1 MGRDAG
7 TLDLSVEIL
16 SSLANIDSL
25 KIFLACHEGI
35 ESSTRTIEEIGL
47 TQKRYY
53 TWLKRLIDAGLVE
66 KRENAYAQTML
77 GKFCHR
83 LGTALSNAVE
93 RRDQLELADKL
104 MKADTFSTKDKEE
117 ILHTISKSDLI
128 GIASLSD
135 IVHEVKMVGDHDD
148 LMSDITEFINDAKE
162 SVNIA
167 VRSADA
173 RVLDAV
179 ASAVERGV
187 KLSFLASEEKQLS
200 EDMQTL
206 RMILT
211 PAMVK
216 TMQKLISSE
225 GLSVRLAEKLPYNF
239 YVIDE
244 EYGVL
249 ELQYPSYDGFCVA
262 FEFRNELFCK
272 ELVNTFNSLYEKGN
286 EYPVVEFVEKYS
298 ALYK

>member
-1 MGRDAG
+1 MSPDTS

-16 SSLANIDSL
+16 SSLANSDSL
-25 KIFLACHEGI
+25 RIFLACHEGI

-66 KRENAYAQTML
+66 KRENAYVQTML

-93 RRDQLELADKL
+93 KRDQLELADKL
-104 MKADTFSTKDKEE
+104 MKADTFSSKDKEE
-117 ILHTISKSDLI
+117 ILHTISKSDLM

-135 IVHEVKMVGDHDD
+135 IVHEVKMVADFDD
-148 LMSDITEFINDAKE
+148 LVSDIVGFIDNASE
-162 SVNIA
+162 SVYIA
-167 VRSADA
+167 AHGA
-173 RVLDAV
+173 HAKVLNAA

-187 KLSFLASEEKQLS
+187 KFSFLGSGEKELS

-211 PAMVK
+211 PALVK
-216 TMQKLISSE
+216 TMQKMIASK
-225 GLSVRLAEKLPYNF
+225 GISVRLTEKMPYSF

-244 EYGVL
+244 EYGVV
-249 ELQYPSYDGFCVA
+249 ELQYPAYDGFCVA
-262 FEFRNELFCK
+262 FEFRNEMFCR
-272 ELVNTFNSLYEKGN
+272 ELVSAFNSLYAKGT
-286 EYPVVEFVEKYS
+286 EYPVIEFVEKYS
-298 ALYK
+298 TLYK

>member
-1 MGRDAG
+1 MGQDTS

-16 SSLANIDSL
+16 SSLANSDSL
-25 KIFLACHEGI
+25 RIFLACHEGI
-35 ESSTRTIEEIGL
+35 ESSTKTIEEIGL

-135 IVHEVKMVGDHDD
+135 VVHEVKMVEDHDD
-148 LMSDITEFINDAKE
+148 LIGDIAEFINNAKE
-162 SVNIA
+162 SVYIA
-167 VRSADA
+167 VRGADA
-173 RVLDAV
+173 RVLNAA

-187 KLSFLASEEKQLS
+187 KFSFLGSEEKQLS

-206 RMILT
+206 KMILT
-211 PAMVK
+211 PALVK
-216 TMQKLISSE
+216 TMQKLISSK

-249 ELQYPSYDGFCVA
+249 ELQYPTYDGFCVA
-262 FEFRNELFCK
+262 FEFRNELFCR
-272 ELVNTFNSLYEKGN
+272 ELVSAFNSLYEKGN

>member
-1 MGRDAG
+1 MGRDAS

-104 MKADTFSTKDKEE
+104 MKADTFSTKDKEG

-148 LMSDITEFINDAKE
+148 LISDIAEFIGNAKE
-162 SVNIA
+162 SVYIA
-167 VRSADA
+167 VSGADA

-200 EDMQTL
+200 EDMQTI

-216 TMQKLISSE
+216 TMQKLISSK
-225 GLSVRLAEKLPYNF
+225 GISVRLAEKLPYNF
-239 YVIDE
+239 YVVDE

-249 ELQYPSYDGFCVA
+249 ELQHPTYDGFCVA
-262 FEFRNELFCK
+262 FEFRNEMFCR
-272 ELVNTFNSLYEKGN
+272 ELVSAFNSLYEKGN

-298 ALYK
+298 AMYK

>member
-1 MGRDAG
+1 MGQDTS

-16 SSLANIDSL
+16 SSLANSDSL
-25 KIFLACHEGI
+25 RIFLACHEGI
-35 ESSTRTIEEIGL
+35 ESSTKTIEEIGL

-77 GKFCHR
+77 GKFCYR

-135 IVHEVKMVGDHDD
+135 VVHEVKMVENQDD
-148 LMSDITEFINDAKE
+148 LIGDIAEFINNAKE
-162 SVNIA
+162 SVYIA
-167 VRSADA
+167 VCGADA
-173 RVLDAV
+173 RVLNAA

-187 KLSFLASEEKQLS
+187 KFSFLGSEEKQLS

-206 RMILT
+206 KMILT

-216 TMQKLISSE
+216 TMQKLISSK

-239 YVIDE
+239 YVIDD

-272 ELVNTFNSLYEKGN
+272 ELVSAFNSLYEKGN

>member
-1 MGRDAG
+1 MGRDAS

-16 SSLANIDSL
+16 SSLANTDSL

-148 LMSDITEFINDAKE
+148 LIGDIVEFIGNAKE
-162 SVNIA
+162 SVYIA
-167 VRSADA
+167 VSGADA

-200 EDMQTL
+200 EDMQTM

-216 TMQKLISSE
+216 TMQKLISSK
-225 GLSVRLAEKLPYNF
+225 GISVRLAENLPYSF
-239 YVIDE
+239 YVVDE

-249 ELQYPSYDGFCVA
+249 ELQYPEYDGFCVG
-262 FEFRNELFCK
+262 FDFRNEMFCR
-272 ELVNTFNSLYEKGN
+272 ELVSAFNSLYEKGN